1 VVIPIVIVPKKIGKL
16 WICVDYI
23 WLHSPTKK
31 DFFPLSLIDEALNIV
46 ASKDIYA
53 FLDGFSGYNQIKIHL
68 DD

>member
-1 VVIPIVIVPKKIGKL
+1 VVIPIIIVPKKNGKL
-16 WICVDYI
+16 WICVYYI

-53 FLDGFSGYNQIKIHL
+53 FLDGFSGYNQIKIHQ